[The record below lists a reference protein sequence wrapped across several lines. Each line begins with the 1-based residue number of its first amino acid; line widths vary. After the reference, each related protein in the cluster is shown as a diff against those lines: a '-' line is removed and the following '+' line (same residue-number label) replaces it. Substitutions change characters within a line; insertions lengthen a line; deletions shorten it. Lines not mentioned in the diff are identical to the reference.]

1 METEKQ
7 IQDSLRHLEFP
18 CTKIIIAQRV
28 ASVQECDMIIIMDG
42 GMIAGKGTHE
52 ELLKSNAIYREI
64 YEEQTKGGSGD
75 E

>member
-1 METEKQ
+1 
-7 IQDSLRHLEFP
+7 
-18 CTKIIIAQRV
+18 
-28 ASVQECDMIIIMDG
+28 MIIIMDG

-52 ELLKSNAIYREI
+52 ELLASNSIYREI